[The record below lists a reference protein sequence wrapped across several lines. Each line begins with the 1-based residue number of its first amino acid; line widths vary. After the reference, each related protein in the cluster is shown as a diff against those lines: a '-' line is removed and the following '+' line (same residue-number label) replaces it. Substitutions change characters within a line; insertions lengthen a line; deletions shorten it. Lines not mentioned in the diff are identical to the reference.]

1 MWLARWGGS
10 STEGDA
16 LSDRFAFGLAALIVV
31 LILADVVANGAAASL
46 FLVRKIAALVEY
58 LAFWR

>member
-1 MWLARWGGS
+1 
-10 STEGDA
+10 

-31 LILADVVANGAAASL
+31 LILADVAANGAAASL